1 MPSVSDFATET
12 MCCSHH
18 ESYSRTSR
26 RRAVLVS
33 GDNVMGR
40 VSHHLGHLEE
50 VFTFF
55 LNYSCFAAN
64 RQIILLVKLGGI
76 EMLLP
81 YGIGQPLGREH
92 FYGYSA
98 RQERGDKIGRG
109 AQGDLKIGILISGA
123 QLALTMM

>member
-1 MPSVSDFATET
+1 
-12 MCCSHH
+12 
-18 ESYSRTSR
+18 
-26 RRAVLVS
+26 
-33 GDNVMGR
+33 MGR

-55 LNYSCFAAN
+55 LNYSCFASN

-92 FYGYSA
+92 LDSCST
-98 RQERGDKIGRG
+98 REERSDEVGRG

-123 QLALTMM
+123 QLTLAMM